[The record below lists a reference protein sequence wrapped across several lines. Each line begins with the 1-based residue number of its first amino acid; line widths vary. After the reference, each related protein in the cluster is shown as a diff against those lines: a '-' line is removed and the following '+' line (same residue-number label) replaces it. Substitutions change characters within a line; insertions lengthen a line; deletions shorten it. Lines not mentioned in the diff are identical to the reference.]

1 MAVTGIRKTSSYT
14 FLALVAISVIVFA
27 LFLFGGSELDMKD
40 NKVYAYTDVLIYW
53 TYALGILSVV
63 TVLFFVVKDF
73 IAELAA
79 SPSAALKKISGPI
92 ALIVLLL
99 VTYAIGDTTPLK
111 LNEEAQR
118 FNAPFWLK
126 FSDMWIY
133 SVYVLLFLTIVA
145 AIAGAVKSALNR

>member
-63 TVLFFVVKDF
+63 TVLFFVVRDF

-79 SPSAALKKISGPI
+79 SPSAALKKIAGPI

-145 AIAGAVKSALNR
+145 AIVGAVKSALNR

>member
-73 IAELAA
+73 IAEPAA
-79 SPSAALKKISGPI
+79 SPSAALKKIAGPI
-92 ALIVLLL
+92 ALVVLLL

>member
-14 FLALVAISVIVFA
+14 FLALIAISVIVFA

-79 SPSAALKKISGPI
+79 SPSAALKKIAGPI

>member
-40 NKVYAYTDVLIYW
+40 NKVYAYTGVLIYW

-79 SPSAALKKISGPI
+79 SPSAALKKIAGPI

>member
-79 SPSAALKKISGPI
+79 SPSAALKKIAGPI

-145 AIAGAVKSALNR
+145 AIVGAVKSALNR

>member
-63 TVLFFVVKDF
+63 TVWFFVVKDF
-73 IAELAA
+73 IAELSA
-79 SPSAALKKISGPI
+79 SPSGALKKIAGPI
-92 ALIVLLL
+92 ALVVLLL

>member
-79 SPSAALKKISGPI
+79 SPSAALKKIAGPI

-99 VTYAIGDTTPLK
+99 VTYAIGDTTPLR

>member
-79 SPSAALKKISGPI
+79 SPSAALKKIAGPI

-133 SVYVLLFLTIVA
+133 SVYVLLFLTIVV

>member
-14 FLALVAISVIVFA
+14 FLALVAIRVIVFA

-79 SPSAALKKISGPI
+79 SPSAALKKIAGPI
-92 ALIVLLL
+92 ALVVLLL

>member
-79 SPSAALKKISGPI
+79 SPSAALKKIAGPI
-92 ALIVLLL
+92 ALVVLLL

>member
-79 SPSAALKKISGPI
+79 SPSAALKKIAGPI
-92 ALIVLLL
+92 ALVVLLL

-145 AIAGAVKSALNR
+145 AIVGAVKSALNR

>member
-79 SPSAALKKISGPI
+79 RPSAALKKIAGPI

>member
-27 LFLFGGSELDMKD
+27 LFLFGGSELDMKEY
-40 NKVYAYTDVLIYW
+40 KVYAYTDVLLYW
-53 TYALGILSVV
+53 TYALGVISIV
-63 TVLFFVVKDF
+63 TVLFFVVKGF
-73 IAELAA
+73 VAELSA
-79 SPSAALKKISGPI
+79 SPSDALKTIAGPI

-111 LNEEAQR
+111 LNQEAQG
-118 FNAPFWLK
+118 FNTPFWLK

-145 AIAGAVKSALNR
+145 AVAGAVKSALNR

>member
-14 FLALVAISVIVFA
+14 FLALIAISVIVFA
-27 LFLFGGSELDMKD
+27 LFLFGGSELDMKE

-79 SPSAALKKISGPI
+79 SPSAALKKIAGPI

>member
-14 FLALVAISVIVFA
+14 FLTLVAISVIVCA
-27 LFLFGGSELDMKD
+27 LFLFGGSKLDMKD
-40 NKVYAYTDVLIYW
+40 NKVYAYTDVLLYW

-63 TVLFFVVKDF
+63 AVLYFVIKGFVS
-73 IAELAA
+73 ELSA
-79 SPSAALKKISGPI
+79 SPSGALKAIAGPI

>member
-53 TYALGILSVV
+53 TYALGSLSVV

-79 SPSAALKKISGPI
+79 SPSAALKKIAGPI

>member
-40 NKVYAYTDVLIYW
+40 NKVYAYTDVLLYW

-73 IAELAA
+73 IAELSA
-79 SPSAALKKISGPI
+79 SPSGALKKISGPI

>member
-27 LFLFGGSELDMKD
+27 LFLFGGSELDLKD
-40 NKVYAYTDVLIYW
+40 NKVYAYTDVLIDW
-53 TYALGILSVV
+53 TYALS
-63 TVLFFVVKDF
+63 
-73 IAELAA
+73 A
-79 SPSAALKKISGPI
+79 SPSGALKKIAGPI
-92 ALIVLLL
+92 ALVVLLL

>member
-63 TVLFFVVKDF
+63 TVSFFVVKDF

-79 SPSAALKKISGPI
+79 SPSAALKKIAGPI

>member
-1 MAVTGIRKTSSYT
+1 MAVTGIKKASSYT

-73 IAELAA
+73 IAELSAN
-79 SPSAALKKISGPI
+79 PSGALKKIAGPI
-92 ALIVLLL
+92 ALVVLLL

>member
-14 FLALVAISVIVFA
+14 FLTLVAISVIVFA

-79 SPSAALKKISGPI
+79 SPSAALKKIAGPI

>member
-79 SPSAALKKISGPI
+79 SPSAALKKIAGPI
-92 ALIVLLL
+92 ALVVLLL

-145 AIAGAVKSALNR
+145 AIAGAVKSALYR

>member
-1 MAVTGIRKTSSYT
+1 M
-14 FLALVAISVIVFA
+14 
-27 LFLFGGSELDMKD
+27 
-40 NKVYAYTDVLIYW
+40 YAYTDVLIYW

-79 SPSAALKKISGPI
+79 SPSGALKKIAGPI
-92 ALIVLLL
+92 ALVVLLL

>member
-79 SPSAALKKISGPI
+79 SPSAALKKIAGPI

-145 AIAGAVKSALNR
+145 AIAGAVKSALSR

>member
-79 SPSAALKKISGPI
+79 SPSAALKKIAGPI
-92 ALIVLLL
+92 ALVVLLL

-145 AIAGAVKSALNR
+145 AIAGAV

>member
-63 TVLFFVVKDF
+63 TVLFFVVRDF

-79 SPSAALKKISGPI
+79 SPSAALKKIAGPI

>member
-79 SPSAALKKISGPI
+79 SPSAALKKIAGPI

>member
-79 SPSAALKKISGPI
+79 SPSAALNKIAGPI

-99 VTYAIGDTTPLK
+99 VTYALCDTTPL
-111 LNEEAQR
+111 
-118 FNAPFWLK
+118 
-126 FSDMWIY
+126 
-133 SVYVLLFLTIVA
+133 
-145 AIAGAVKSALNR
+145 

>member
-73 IAELAA
+73 IAELAE
-79 SPSAALKKISGPI
+79 SPSAALKKIAGPI

>member
-79 SPSAALKKISGPI
+79 SPSAALKKIVGPI

>member
-79 SPSAALKKISGPI
+79 SPSGALKKIAGPI

>member
-79 SPSAALKKISGPI
+79 SPSVALKKIAGPI
-92 ALIVLLL
+92 ALVVLLL
-99 VTYAIGDTTPLK
+99 VTYAVGDTTPLK

>member
-27 LFLFGGSELDMKD
+27 LFLFGGSELDMKE
-40 NKVYAYTDVLIYW
+40 NKVYAYTDVLLYW

-79 SPSAALKKISGPI
+79 SPSAALKKIAGPI

>member
-79 SPSAALKKISGPI
+79 SPSGALKKIAGPI
-92 ALIVLLL
+92 ALVVLLL
-99 VTYAIGDTTPLK
+99 VTYAVGDTTPLK

>member
-27 LFLFGGSELDMKD
+27 LFLFGGSELDMKE

-79 SPSAALKKISGPI
+79 SPSAALKKIAGPI

>member
-27 LFLFGGSELDMKD
+27 LFLFGGSELDMKE
-40 NKVYAYTDVLIYW
+40 NKVYAYTDVLLYW

>member
-73 IAELAA
+73 IAELSA
-79 SPSAALKKISGPI
+79 SPSAALKK
-92 ALIVLLL
+92 IVLLL

>member
-73 IAELAA
+73 IAELAT
-79 SPSAALKKISGPI
+79 SPSGALKKIAGPI
-92 ALIVLLL
+92 ALVVLLL

>member
-79 SPSAALKKISGPI
+79 SPSAALKKIAGPI
-92 ALIVLLL
+92 AHVVLLL

>member
-53 TYALGILSVV
+53 TYTLGILSVV

-79 SPSAALKKISGPI
+79 SPSAALKKIAGPI